1 MVTFGGIAP
10 PRSSLGWLLG
20 LYSMAR
26 ASDARRAALR
36 RDAGDKR
43 TPPRRNVRRGAD
55 KPDAV
60 VRGSAG
66 LRAQRQLD
74 VVALLVLAKG
84 LRVALELVDR
94 AVLVAD
100 GHHAVLLVHADDRA
114 VDLLGRVA
122 LGRRRAASRCRSLRA
137 PGRASISRAWV

>member
-1 MVTFGGIAP
+1 MPVVPLCVAT
-10 PRSSLGWLLG
+10 
-20 LYSMAR
+20 R
-26 ASDARRAALR
+26 AI
-36 RDAGDKR
+36 
-43 TPPRRNVRRGAD
+43 NVRRPGGTSAGA
-55 KPDAV
+55 PTSRTQV

-122 LGRRRAASRCRSLRA
+122 LGRRRVAARRRGGLAVGLGLVLGERGPA
-137 PGRASISRAWV
+137 RE

>member
-36 RDAGDKR
+36 RDAGDKH
-43 TPPRRNVRRGAD
+43 TTPRRNVRRGAD
-55 KPDAV
+55 RPDAV

-84 LRVALELVDR
+84 LRVAL
-94 AVLVAD
+94 
-100 GHHAVLLVHADDRA
+100 
-114 VDLLGRVA
+114 
-122 LGRRRAASRCRSLRA
+122 GRRSVAARRRGGLAVGLGLVLGERRPA
-137 PGRASISRAWV
+137 RE